1 MKRAA
6 SMIPSHQ
13 LSTEF
18 AGNSKRRMSLAPGKL
33 MLAKKSSAQE
43 VPALQKQVTA
53 LTQEDHDPME
63 RLNDLEDEDLDDK
76 LLEFRGVAGQLDG

>member
-1 MKRAA
+1 MKQAA

-33 MLAKKSSAQE
+33 MLAKKSSA
-43 VPALQKQVTA
+43 
-53 LTQEDHDPME
+53 
-63 RLNDLEDEDLDDK
+63 
-76 LLEFRGVAGQLDG
+76 